1 MYVLLTGAISNA
13 GDFLIKEKAIEL
25 LKFFKPKRKIITFD
39 RWKTLTEEQIKI
51 INNSRLLILCG
62 GPAFQYNLYPGIY
75 PLTKDLKQI
84 KVPIITFGLGWK
96 GMPGNWQDTHKYL
109 FTVKSYDL
117 LNRIETSGFK
127 SSLRD
132 YLTLNMLKY
141 KGFNNFIMTGCPSWY
156 NLNSIGQPLTI
167 PSQIKKV
174 AFSVGVSFIK
184 NKQFFKSLVE
194 LILKLKD
201 YFGESLVCTFHH
213 PVDCK
218 YYSRINLNKSFY
230 NAHRELIDVLEGKG
244 IKWVDL
250 SFQTSKLTHFY
261 DKVDFHVGFRVHAH
275 LYMLS
280 VRKPSILLIE
290 DGRGY
295 GVFYSLGGLC
305 LGAIERK
312 NNLLYRA
319 LNKYRIL
326 SSCKLKQELSED
338 LINNITYEIENGF
351 PRERHIPNIIDE
363 HYEIMKKFIS
373 QLP

>member
-13 GDFLIKEKAIEL
+13 GDFLIKEKSMEL
-25 LKFFKPKRKIITFD
+25 LKSFKPKRKIITFD
-39 RWKTLTEEQIKI
+39 RWKALTEEQVKI

-62 GPAFQYNLYPGIY
+62 GPAFQRDFYPGVY
-75 PLTKDLKQI
+75 PLIKDLKEI
-84 KVPIITFGLGWK
+84 KVPIVTFGLGWK
-96 GMPGNWQDTHKYL
+96 GIPGKWEDTHKYY
-109 FTVKSYDL
+109 FTKKSYDL

-132 YLTLNMLKY
+132 YLTLNMLIH
-141 KGFNNFIMTGCPSWY
+141 KGFNKYIMTGCPSWY
-156 NLNSIGQPLTI
+156 DLRNIGTPLKI

-174 AFSVGVSFIK
+174 AFSIGVSFIK
-184 NKQFFKSLVE
+184 NKQIFKSLVE
-194 LILKLKD
+194 LILKLKN
-201 YFGESLVCTFHH
+201 YFGESLICTFHH
-213 PVDCK
+213 PVDYK
-218 YYSRINLNKSFY
+218 YYSSINLNKSFY

-261 DKVDFHVGFRVHAH
+261 DEVDLHIGFRVHAH

-280 VRKPSILLIE
+280 IRKPSILLIE

-305 LGAIERK
+305 LETIERK
-312 NNLLYRA
+312 NNLLYKG
-319 LNKYRIL
+319 LNKFKIL
-326 SSCKLKQELSED
+326 NNCWFRHELIED

-351 PRERHIPNIIDE
+351 PRERHIPNILDE
-363 HYEIMKKFIS
+363 HFEIMKKFIL

>member
-39 RWKTLTEEQIKI
+39 RWETLTEEQIKI

-62 GPAFQYNLYPGIY
+62 GPAFRYNLYPGIY
-75 PLTKDLKQI
+75 PLVKDLKEI

-96 GMPGNWQDTHKYL
+96 GIPGKWEDTHKYY
-109 FTVKSYDL
+109 FATKSYDL

-132 YLTLNMLKY
+132 YLTLNMLRY
-141 KGFNNFIMTGCPSWY
+141 KDFNNYIMTGCPSWY
-156 NLNSIGQPLTI
+156 NLNRIGQPLTI
-167 PSQIKKV
+167 PLQIKKV
-174 AFSVGVSFIK
+174 AFSVGVSFVK
-184 NKQFFKSLVE
+184 NKQIFNSLII
-194 LILKLKD
+194 LILKLKE
-201 YFGESLVCTFHH
+201 YFGESFVCTFHH
-213 PVDCK
+213 PVDYK
-218 YYSRINLNKSFY
+218 YYLKTNLNKIFY
-230 NAHRELIDVLEGKG
+230 TAHRELIDVLEEKG

-250 SFQTSKLTHFY
+250 SSLSSKLTHFY
-261 DKVDFHVGFRVHAH
+261 DKVDLHIGFRVHAH

-305 LGAIERK
+305 LEAIERK
-312 NNLLYRA
+312 NNLLCKG
-319 LNKYRIL
+319 LNKFKIL
-326 SSCKLKQELSED
+326 NNCRFRHKLIED
-338 LINNITYEIENGF
+338 LINNITYEIEYGF
-351 PRERHIPNIIDE
+351 PRERYIPNIIDE
-363 HYEIMKKFIS
+363 HFEIMKKFIF

>member
-1 MYVLLTGAISNA
+1 MYVLLVGAISNS

-39 RWKTLTEEQIKI
+39 RWKALNEEQIKI
-51 INNSRLLILCG
+51 INNSKALILCG
-62 GPAFQYNLYPGIY
+62 GPAFQYDLYPGIY
-75 PLTKDLKQI
+75 PLTIGLKEI
-84 KVPIITFGLGWK
+84 KVPIIAFGLGWK
-96 GMPGNWQDTHKYL
+96 GVPGKWEDTHKYC
-109 FTVKSYDL
+109 FTKKSYEL
-117 LNRIETSGFK
+117 LNRIEKSGFN

-132 YLTLNMLKY
+132 YLTLNMLRY

-156 NLNSIGQPLTI
+156 NLKSIGQSLKMPL
-167 PSQIKKV
+167 QIKKV
-174 AFSVGVSFIK
+174 AFSVGVSFVK
-184 NKQFFKSLVE
+184 NKQIFKSLVE
-194 LILKLKD
+194 LILKLKN
-201 YFGESLVCTFHH
+201 YFGESLICTFHH
-213 PVDCK
+213 PVDYK
-218 YYSRINLNKSFY
+218 YYLKTNLNKIFY
-230 NAHRELIDVLEGKG
+230 TVHRELIDVLEEKG

-250 SFQTSKLTHFY
+250 SFSSSKLTHFY
-261 DKVDFHVGFRVHAH
+261 NKVDLHIGFRVHAH

-312 NNLLYRA
+312 NNLLYKG
-319 LNKYRIL
+319 LNRFKIFNNCRFRHGLI
-326 SSCKLKQELSED
+326 ED
-338 LINNITYEIENGF
+338 LINNITYEIEYDF

-363 HYEIMKKFIS
+363 HFEIMKKFIL

>member
-39 RWKTLTEEQIKI
+39 RWNALTEEQIKI
-51 INNSRLLILCG
+51 INNSKALILCG

-75 PLTKDLKQI
+75 PLTTDLKEI
-84 KVPIITFGLGWK
+84 KVPIIAFGLGWK
-96 GMPGNWQDTHKYL
+96 GIPGKWEGTHKYC
-109 FTVKSYDL
+109 FTKKSYEL
-117 LNRIETSGFK
+117 LNRIKKSGFS

-141 KGFNNFIMTGCPSWY
+141 KGFDNFIMTGCPSWY

-167 PSQIKKV
+167 PSKIEKV
-174 AFSVGVSFIK
+174 AFSIGVSFIK
-184 NKQFFKSLVE
+184 NKQIFKSLVE
-194 LILKLKD
+194 LILKIKD

-230 NAHRELIDVLEGKG
+230 NAHRELIDVLEEEG

-250 SFQTSKLTHFY
+250 SFQASKLTHFY
-261 DKVDFHVGFRVHAH
+261 DKVDLHIGFRVHAH

-280 VRKPSILLIE
+280 IRKPSILLIE

-305 LGAIERK
+305 LEAIERK
-312 NNLLYRA
+312 NNLLYKG
-319 LNKYRIL
+319 LNKFKIL
-326 SSCKLKQELSED
+326 NNYGFRYGLIED

-351 PRERHIPNIIDE
+351 PREKYIPNTIDE

>member
-39 RWKTLTEEQIKI
+39 RWKALTEEQVKI

-75 PLTKDLKQI
+75 PLTKDLEQI

-96 GMPGNWQDTHKYL
+96 GIPGKWEDTHKYY
-109 FTVKSYDL
+109 FTKKSYDL

-167 PSQIKKV
+167 SSQIKKV
-174 AFSVGVSFIK
+174 AFSVGVNFIK
-184 NKQFFKSLVE
+184 NKQIFKSLVE

-213 PVDCK
+213 PVDYK
-218 YYSRINLNKSFY
+218 YYSKINLNKIFY
-230 NAHRELIDVLEGKG
+230 NAHRELIDVLEGKR

-250 SFQTSKLTHFY
+250 SFSANKLTHFY
-261 DKVDFHVGFRVHAH
+261 DKVDLNIGFRVHAH

-305 LGAIERK
+305 LAAIERK

-326 SSCKLKQELSED
+326 SNCKLKQELAED
-338 LINNITYEIENGF
+338 LINNISYEIENGF
-351 PRERHIPNIIDE
+351 PRGRYIPNIIDE
-363 HYEIMKKFIS
+363 HFEIMKKFIS